1 MAVATEGE
9 PVQEQMGRERILLI
23 MAGLMLG
30 MMLASLDQTI
40 VATALPTI
48 AGDLNGLSHL
58 SWVITAYLLAST
70 ASTPLWGKLGDMY
83 GRKRFF
89 QSAIV
94 IFLIGSAL
102 CGTSGTMFQLIVFR
116 ALQGIGAGGLMVGA
130 QSIVGDVVAPRERG
144 KYQGFFGAV
153 FGVTSVIGP
162 LIGGFFVDH
171 LSWNWVFY
179 VNIPIGLVALV
190 VTAIVLPPRSSHVQ
204 HTIDYLGAAL
214 LAAAATCLVLLTSLG
229 GTTYDWGS
237 VQIVG
242 LGVAAV
248 LAIIAFIAVEKRA
261 SEPMMPLHL
270 FSNKVFAVCS
280 GIGFVVGFA
289 MFGAITYLPQ
299 YMQVVQGV
307 SPTDSG
313 LRLLPM
319 MGGLLLTSILSG
331 QLISRTGRYKIFPVL
346 GTLVMAVGLF
356 LLSRLGVDTPAWQS
370 SVSMFV
376 LGVGIGA
383 VMQVLVIAVQNSV
396 DYTDLGVATSGAT
409 FFRSIGGSFG
419 TAVFGAIFSGVL
431 VGQLAEKLKGVPLPP
446 GFSPTAGA
454 NPAVLDTL
462 PTALHLGIVEA
473 YAESIR
479 TVFLVAVP
487 IALVAFVLTWF
498 LTEVPLR
505 ATAGAVNPADSLA
518 PTAMPSG
525 RTSLQEMERALEVLA
540 DRENRHQLYLT
551 LTDLAGLELPP
562 AATWLLYRLSD
573 TPDTNTNELA
583 ERLAVDPGRL
593 ADGLNRLADRGL
605 VQATPIGD
613 RESRVQLTK
622 AGTEAIVRLLDARRE
637 ALAEFVRGW
646 SLEENPELRTLVERL
661 SRQLLA
667 DDTRMLEDVSAVSA

>member
-1 MAVATEGE
+1 MAVAIEE
-9 PVQEQMGRERILLI
+9 DPASEQLGRRRILLI

-48 AGDLNGLSHL
+48 AGDLRGLSHL

-94 IFLIGSAL
+94 IFLVGSAL
-102 CGTSGTMFQLIVFR
+102 CGTSGTMFQLILFR
-116 ALQGIGAGGLMVGA
+116 ALQGVGAGGLMVGA

-179 VNIPIGLVALV
+179 VNIPVGLIALV
-190 VTAIVLPPRSSHVQ
+190 VTAIVLPGHSSHVQ

-229 GTTYDWGS
+229 GTTYDWAS
-237 VQIVG
+237 VQIIG
-242 LGVAAV
+242 FGVAAV
-248 LAIIAFIAVEKRA
+248 LSVLGFVVVEKRA

-270 FSNKVFAVCS
+270 FTNRVFAVCS

-307 SPTDSG
+307 SPTASG

-346 GTLVMAVGLF
+346 GTLVMSVGLF

-370 SVSMFV
+370 SISMFV

-396 DYTDLGVATSGAT
+396 DYSDLGVATSGAT

-431 VGQLAEKLKGVPLPP
+431 VGNLAENLKGVPLPP
-446 GFSPTAGA
+446 GFSPSAGA
-454 NPAVLDTL
+454 NPAVLSKL
-462 PTALHLGIVEA
+462 PPALHLGIVEG

-479 TVFLVAVP
+479 TVFLFAAP

-505 ATAGAVNPADSLA
+505 ATAGAVNPADTLA

-540 DRENRHQLYLT
+540 DRENRHHLYLT
-551 LTDLAGLELPP
+551 LAERAGLEMPP
-562 AATWLLYRLSD
+562 ATTWLLYRLSD
-573 TPDTNTNELA
+573 TPDTNIDELA
-583 ERLAVDPGRL
+583 ERLAVDADRL
-593 ADGLNRLADRGL
+593 ADGVNGLADRGL
-605 VQATPIGD
+605 VHATPTGD
-613 RESRVQLTK
+613 RESRVQLTET
-622 AGTEAIVRLLDARRE
+622 GTAAITRLLEARRQ
-637 ALAEFVRGW
+637 ALAEFVQGW

-667 DDTRMLEDVSAVSA
+667 DDTRLLEDVSAVST

>member
-1 MAVATEGE
+1 MAVGTEE
-9 PVQEQMGRERILLI
+9 DPVSEQLSKQRILLI

-30 MMLASLDQTI
+30 MLLASLDQTI

-48 AGDLNGLSHL
+48 AGDLHGLSHL
-58 SWVITAYLLAST
+58 SWVVTGYLLAST

-102 CGTSGTMFQLIVFR
+102 CGTASSMTQLILFR
-116 ALQGIGAGGLMVGA
+116 AVQGIGAGGLMVGA

-179 VNIPIGLVALV
+179 VNIPVGLVALV
-190 VTAIVLPPRSSHVQ
+190 VTAIVLPAHSTQVRHV
-204 HTIDYLGAAL
+204 IDYLGAGL

-229 GTTYDWGS
+229 GTTFAWDS
-237 VQIVG
+237 PQIVG
-242 LGVAAV
+242 FGVAAV
-248 LAIIAFIAVEKRA
+248 LALIGFVVVEKRA

-270 FSNKVFAVCS
+270 FTNRVFAVCS

-307 SPTDSG
+307 SPTASG
-313 LRLLPM
+313 MRLLPM

-331 QLISRTGRYKIFPVL
+331 QLISRTGRYKIFPLL
-346 GTLVMAVGLF
+346 GTVTMAAGLF
-356 LLSRLGVDTPAWQS
+356 LLSKLAVDTPTWQS
-370 SVSMFV
+370 SISMFV
-376 LGVGIGA
+376 LGVGIGG

-396 DYTDLGVATSGAT
+396 DYSDLGVATSGAT

-419 TAVFGAIFSGVL
+419 TAVFGAIFTGVL
-431 VGQLAEKLKGVPLPP
+431 AGNLADHLKGVVLPP

-454 NPAVLDTL
+454 DPASLDKL
-462 PTALHLGIVEA
+462 PAAVHLGVIEG

-479 TVFLVAVP
+479 LVFLVAVP

-498 LTEVPLR
+498 LKEVPLR
-505 ATAGAVNPADSLA
+505 ATTSAVNPADSLA

-525 RTSLQEMERALEVLA
+525 RTSMQEMERALEVLA
-540 DRENRHQLYLT
+540 DRENRHQLYVR
-551 LTDLAGLELPP
+551 LAGMAELDLSP
-562 AATWLLYRLSD
+562 AATWLLYRLAD
-573 TPDTNTNELA
+573 TPDVNTSELA
-583 ERLAVDPGRL
+583 ERLGVEPDRL
-593 ADGLNRLADRGL
+593 AGGLNKLAGKGL
-605 VQATPIGD
+605 LHETAIGD
-613 RESRVQLTK
+613 RAARTRLTA
-622 AGTEAIVRLLDARRE
+622 AGTEAIERLLQARRQ
-637 ALAEFVRGW
+637 ALGEFVRGW

-667 DDTRMLEDVSAVSA
+667 DDTRMLDDVVAASR